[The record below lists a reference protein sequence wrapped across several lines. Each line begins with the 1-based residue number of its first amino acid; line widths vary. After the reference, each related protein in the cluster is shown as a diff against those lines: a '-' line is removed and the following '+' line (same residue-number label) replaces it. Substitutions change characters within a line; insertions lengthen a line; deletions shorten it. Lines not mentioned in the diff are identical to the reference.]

1 MVQRTD
7 GLALPSADAPGA
19 PVPRLSQDTRLM
31 ALPECQAPLL
41 YIQCPLLS
49 DFMLLAKA
57 HLHATAENLASTPAC
72 TSVSAADMMAI
83 DSEHAACSRP
93 CLLNVR

>member
-31 ALPECQAPLL
+31 ALPRMSGTVVVHPV
-41 YIQCPLLS
+41 P
-49 DFMLLAKA
+49 
-57 HLHATAENLASTPAC
+57 
-72 TSVSAADMMAI
+72 SA
-83 DSEHAACSRP
+83 
-93 CLLNVR
+93 V